1 MTTEVKPLPLLRM
14 PACWNNE
21 ENWRV
26 WNRLNVLA
34 RDNPDR
40 PLDNYCAD
48 CLPTHK
54 ACMIAAG
61 RCGYPTVKFIRIV
74 ERQYNPRLKA
84 RRDVT
89 TNALK
94 GVREHAA

>member
-1 MTTEVKPLPLLRM
+1 MSTTDALPGAM
-14 PACWNNE
+14 PACWNNPV
-21 ENWRV
+21 NWKE

-48 CLPTHK
+48 CMPEHK
-54 ACMIAAG
+54 QRMIEAG
-61 RCGYPTVKFIRIV
+61 RCGHPTVQFIRIV
-74 ERQYNPRLKA
+74 ERQYDPRKGA
-84 RRDVT
+84 RRDVK

-94 GVREHAA
+94 GVRHAA